1 MRIFTDADIRTHLT
15 PRLAVDTMC
24 AALAADGRDELAC
37 PPRLRAPLQ
46 AAGLDAGTLVI
57 TAGAT
62 TTHLGY
68 RSYVRDRQ
76 LPGGAEEEQ
85 LVTAFN
91 RETGA
96 LEAIAVG
103 SLLGNRRTGALGGAA
118 ARYVAG
124 DGPHRV
130 ALIGAGR
137 QAAQQLWALRAVV
150 GIEDVRIY
158 APTLKRR
165 AELAEHAASS
175 YGLTATAV
183 ETAEEAVREASIIVL
198 ATRATSPVIDTS
210 WLAEDCLIST
220 LGPAAA
226 SGSEIPDDLLTGACV
241 FTDAR
246 DQHLAEPEALLPPG
260 GAEAIIPLG
269 QIANNEV
276 RPRTDGRRV
285 YLSRGLAGTEVA
297 LLTALADA
305 VDG

>member
-37 PPRLRAPLQ
+37 PPRLREPLQ

-103 SLLGNRRTGALGGAA
+103 TLLGNRRTGAD
-118 ARYVAG
+118 R
-124 DGPHRV
+124 
-130 ALIGAGR
+130 
-137 QAAQQLWALRAVV
+137 
-150 GIEDVRIY
+150 
-158 APTLKRR
+158 
-165 AELAEHAASS
+165 
-175 YGLTATAV
+175 
-183 ETAEEAVREASIIVL
+183 
-198 ATRATSPVIDTS
+198 
-210 WLAEDCLIST
+210 
-220 LGPAAA
+220 
-226 SGSEIPDDLLTGACV
+226 
-241 FTDAR
+241 
-246 DQHLAEPEALLPPG
+246 
-260 GAEAIIPLG
+260 
-269 QIANNEV
+269 
-276 RPRTDGRRV
+276 
-285 YLSRGLAGTEVA
+285 
-297 LLTALADA
+297 
-305 VDG
+305 